1 MIAQP
6 WPNNLGWDVA
16 DNAEVSKLKNG
27 IVVRI
32 FTDEC
37 RIKTLF
43 IRDLSIDPVAA
54 VEQCEKEGRIVE

>member
-16 DNAEVSKLKNG
+16 DNAEVWKLKNG

-37 RIKTLF
+37 RIKTLY
-43 IRDLSIDPVAA
+43 IPDPSLDPVLA
-54 VEQCEKEGRIVE
+54 VERCQQEGQIVE

>member
-6 WPNNLGWDVA
+6 WPNNLGWDVE
-16 DNAEVSKLKNG
+16 NAEVWKLKNG
-27 IVVRI
+27 LGVRI

-54 VEQCEKEGRIVE
+54 VEKCEKEGRIQE

>member
-6 WPNNLGWDVA
+6 WPNNLGWDVD

-37 RIKTLF
+37 RIKSLF
-43 IRDLSIDPVAA
+43 IR
-54 VEQCEKEGRIVE
+54 

>member
-6 WPNNLGWDVA
+6 WPNNLGWDVE
-16 DNAEVSKLKNG
+16 NAEVSKLKNG

-37 RIKTLF
+37 RIKTLY
-43 IRDLSIDPVAA
+43 IPDPSLDPVLA
-54 VEQCEKEGRIVE
+54 VERCQQEGQIVE